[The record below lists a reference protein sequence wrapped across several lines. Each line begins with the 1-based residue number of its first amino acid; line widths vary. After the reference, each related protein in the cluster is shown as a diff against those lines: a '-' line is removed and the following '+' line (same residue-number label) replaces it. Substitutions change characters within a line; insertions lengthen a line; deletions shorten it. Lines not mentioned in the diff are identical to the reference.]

1 MNPEERV
8 VVFTRDDCH
17 LCVEALEVVAR
28 VCDDLGEAWRTTDVD
43 ASDELRARYGDH
55 VPVVEVDGVQQA
67 FWRVDEA
74 RLRRS
79 LTA

>member
-1 MNPEERV
+1 M
-8 VVFTRDDCH
+8 VFTRDDCH
-17 LCVEALEVVAR
+17 LCADALEVVAR
-28 VCDDLGEAWRTTDVD
+28 VCDDLGEVWRTVDVD
-43 ASDELRARYGDH
+43 ATGELRARYGDH

-79 LTA
+79 LSS